1 MNKRISILFCLIVL
15 VSSAGIAGASGGQ
28 LFEISGTVKDSA
40 GNRIEGVIVKV
51 QGGTA
56 TVTDAAGVYR
66 VTVPTGPCILEITH
80 PDYETTT
87 RPLSVSSNLRGIDFV
102 LERVLRL
109 PETIVVQAIRADADI
124 PITKKDLDQKEI
136 EQKNYGEEMPFV
148 IEQTPSIT
156 NYSEDGLNAGYSY
169 FYLRGIHQ
177 TRINMTLDG
186 VPLNDPEESAVYF
199 ANFGDFA
206 SAVQSIQ
213 IQRGV
218 GTSTVGAASYGG
230 SINFASV
237 DPAQKP
243 ELDAEVGAGSFGS
256 DRADLTLNSGQIGRG
271 LALYGRIS
279 YQDTDGF
286 KENSGVNQHSF
297 YYGGT
302 WQNDRSSLKL
312 FGFSGRE
319 RTQLSFYATEQSI
332 LEQNLRFNYLQ
343 PEENDNFGQDL
354 FSGQYTH
361 LIGASSNFAVQAYY
375 NGAQGWFRLWDDPV
389 AKDVLRQYSIN
400 GYFAG
405 TMLTYSTVM
414 GPMNLTLGAHANHF
428 ARDHFQDVS
437 DVRQYT
443 NTGLKNEVSSFA
455 KVTYDLNRWHLYG
468 DAQVRY
474 ARFWY
479 NGSIDL
485 GSVNWTFFNPKFG
498 ARYHATDHL
507 GVYASVGKTTRE
519 PARSDM
525 LSGEDNASV
534 KYDLRA
540 VKPERVVD
548 FEAGVDF
555 QSSQWLAQANVYAM
569 EFRNE
574 IAATGELNE
583 VGGLMRRNVERS
595 HRRGVEVDVT
605 YQPVREW
612 KFNSIANLS
621 ENRIET
627 WTQFYDVYDVDG
639 NYVASEPREHLSVNP
654 LLTPQVILNE
664 SVEWMPA
671 QSFSAQAIGRYVSS
685 GYLDNTNNDNFK
697 TPAFFNLDAT
707 VMFDL
712 SRWLKAGSPR
722 LRIQVNNVL
731 DNHRLWPTGYSYLY
745 LVRNSEGADSITGIP
760 YYYPMATR
768 SAFVKLD
775 FHL

>member
-1 MNKRISILFCLIVL
+1 MKKWTSILIYLIVL
-15 VSSAGIAGASGGQ
+15 GWWIPAGASQ
-28 LFEISGTVKDSA
+28 QFEISGAVKDTT
-40 GNRIEGVIVKV
+40 GNRVEGVIVKI
-51 QGGTA
+51 QGGAA
-56 TVTDAAGVYR
+56 TVTDTAGVYR
-66 VTVPTGPCILEITH
+66 LMAPAGQYTLEITH
-80 PDYETTT
+80 PDYETAT
-87 RPLSVSSNLRGIDFV
+87 RPLNVSSDLHGIDFV

-109 PETIVVQAIRADADI
+109 PETIVVQAIRADADV
-124 PITKKDLDQKEI
+124 PVTKKDLDQADI
-136 EQKNYGEEMPFV
+136 EQKNYGQEMPFV

-177 TRINMTLDG
+177 TRVNMTLDG

-230 SINFASV
+230 SVNFASV
-237 DPAQKP
+237 DPAAKP
-243 ELDAEVGAGSFGS
+243 GLDAEAGVGSFGS
-256 DRADLTLNSGQIGRG
+256 SRADLTLNSGQIGDG

-279 YQDTDGF
+279 YQNTDGF
-286 KENSGVNQHSF
+286 KERSGVNQHSF
-297 YYGGT
+297 FYGGT
-302 WQNDRSSLKL
+302 WQNDRSSMKF

-319 RTQLSFYATEQSI
+319 RTQLSYLATEESI
-332 LEQNLRFNYLQ
+332 LEKDLRFNYMQ
-343 PEENDNFGQDL
+343 PEEHDNFGQDL
-354 FSGQYTH
+354 FSVQYTH
-361 LIGASSNFAVQAYY
+361 LVGAVSNFAVQAYY
-375 NGAQGWFRLWDDPV
+375 NGAQGWFQIFDDPT
-389 AKDVLRQYSIN
+389 ARDVLRKYSIN

-405 TMLTYSTVM
+405 VIMTYSTTWNRLGV
-414 GPMNLTLGAHANHF
+414 TLGAHSNHF

-443 NTGLKNEVSSFA
+443 NTGLKNEASSFA
-455 KVTYDLNRWHLYG
+455 KITYDLNRWRLYG

-498 ARYHATDHL
+498 ARYNATDHL
-507 GVYASVGKTTRE
+507 GIYASVGKTTRE

-548 FEAGVDF
+548 FEAGMDF
-555 QSSQWLAQANVYAM
+555 QNSHWLAQGNVYAM

-583 VGGLMRRNVERS
+583 VGGLMRRNVDRS
-595 HRRGVEVDVT
+595 YRRGVELDVT
-605 YQPVREW
+605 YQPVRQW
-612 KFNSIANLS
+612 KLTGIANLS
-621 ENRIET
+621 RNRIEK
-627 WTQFYDVYDVDG
+627 WTQFYDVYDEEG
-639 NYVASEPREHLSVNP
+639 NYLTSEPRDHFNVSP
-654 LLTPQVILNE
+654 LLTPQVILSQ
-664 SVEWMPA
+664 SVEWAPA
-671 QSFSAQAIGRYVSS
+671 QSFSAQAMGRYVSS

-697 TPAFFNLDAT
+697 TPAFFNLDTT

-712 SRWLKAGSPR
+712 SRWWKAGSPQ

-745 LVRNSEGADSITGIP
+745 LVRSPEGADSITGIP

>member
-1 MNKRISILFCLIVL
+1 MKKWPNILICLIVL
-15 VSSAGIAGASGGQ
+15 VWLVPVAGAAQ
-28 LFEISGTVKDSA
+28 LFEISGVVKDTL
-40 GNRIEGVIVKV
+40 GNRIPGVAVAIV
-51 QGGTA
+51 GGEA
-56 TVTDAAGVYR
+56 TVTDAVGVYR
-66 VTVPTGPCILEITH
+66 LMVPVGPCSLEAAHT
-80 PDYETTT
+80 DYETAT
-87 RPLSVSSNLRGIDFV
+87 RSLSVASNLRGIDFV

-124 PITKKDLDQKEI
+124 PITKKDLDQKDI
-136 EQKNYGEEMPFV
+136 EQRNYGEEMPFV

-256 DRADLTLNSGQIGRG
+256 SRADLTLNSGQIGGG

-279 YQDTDGF
+279 YQNTDGF
-286 KENSGVNQHSF
+286 KDNSGVNQHTL

-312 FGFSGRE
+312 FGFDGRE

-343 PEENDNFGQDL
+343 PEEKDDFGQDL
-354 FSGQYTH
+354 FQAQYTH

-375 NGAQGWFRLWDDPV
+375 NGAQGWFRLFDDSTV
-389 AKDVLRQYSIN
+389 KDVLRQYSIN

-405 TMLTYSTVM
+405 TMLTYSTVV
-414 GPMNLTLGAHANHF
+414 GRMNLTLGAHTNHF
-428 ARDHFQDVS
+428 ARDHFQDAG

-443 NTGLKNEVSSFA
+443 NTGLKNEASSFA
-455 KVTYDLNRWHLYG
+455 KITYDLDHWHLYG

-485 GSVNWTFFNPKFG
+485 DSVNWTFFNPKLG
-498 ARYHATDHL
+498 ARYNATDHL
-507 GVYASVGKTTRE
+507 GLYASVGKTTRE

-548 FEAGVDF
+548 FEAGMDF
-555 QSSQWLAQANVYAM
+555 QSSHWLAQANVYAM

-583 VGGLMRRNVERS
+583 VGGLMRRNVDRS
-595 HRRGVEVDVT
+595 HRRGLELDVT
-605 YQPVREW
+605 YQPVPKW
-612 KFNSIANLS
+612 KFTGIANLS
-621 ENRIET
+621 RNRIEQ
-627 WTQFYDVYDVDG
+627 WTQFYDVYDEEG
-639 NYVASEPREHLSVNP
+639 NYVTSEPRVQFNVNP
-654 LLTPQVILNE
+654 LLTPQVILNQ
-664 SVEWMPA
+664 SVEWIPA
-671 QSFSAQAIGRYVSS
+671 QSFSVQAIGRYVSS
-685 GYLDNTNNDNFK
+685 GYLDNTNNDSFK

-707 VMFDL
+707 MVFDL
-712 SRWLKAGSPR
+712 SHWWKAGSPR

-731 DNHRLWPTGYSYLY
+731 DNRRLWPTGYSYLY
-745 LVRNSEGADSITGIP
+745 LVRGTEGADSLTGIP